1 MSLTPGH
8 GDFGIANGR
17 LLAPGDPER
26 SLILYRMTKLGL
38 GRMPHIASNV
48 VDREA
53 VELIREWISSLP
65 AEAEVASNQP

>member
-1 MSLTPGH
+1 MTPGH
-8 GDFGIANGR
+8 GDFGIADGR

-38 GRMPHIASNV
+38 GRMPHIASNL

-53 VELIREWISSLP
+53 VELVREWISSLP
-65 AEAEVASNQP
+65 ADAEVAANRP

>member
-1 MSLTPGH
+1 LDVTPGH
-8 GDFGIANGR
+8 GDFDIVDGR
-17 LLAPGDPER
+17 LLAPGDPDR

-53 VELIREWISSLP
+53 VELIRDWISSLP
-65 AEAEVASNQP
+65 AEAEVADNRP